1 MAETTT
7 RARGCKPV
15 VATKLADMTER
26 PPIKTRRRSAKA
38 GPVGRAGIADVAR
51 LAGVSTATVS
61 RALAT
66 PEVVSAATRDK
77 VLQAVRETGYTPH
90 VAAQNLRARRTMR
103 VLVVVPDIAN
113 PFFSEV
119 LHGIDDTLAA
129 AGYGLLI
136 GNLAQ
141 SPESKSSEKES
152 RAKEG
157 RFVDLVF
164 AGQVDGV
171 LLLNGGVPAGD
182 GRSMLDAGVPI
193 VAACE
198 AIPKAPFPQVEIQN
212 REASIAV
219 AAHLAQLGHRRFA
232 YISGPRENVL
242 EKERLAGFRKG
253 LAAAGVAADAL
264 VPFDGDFTFRAGADA
279 ARRFMAMRPRPTAV
293 YAANDEMAIG
303 FLKAV
308 RAAGIQ
314 VPRDVSVVGFD
325 GIEYADYAEPT
336 LTTVRQPRRAIGAT
350 AAGLLVD
357 LMTGKTRAKPGLTRL
372 EISLLVRGSTGP
384 APVATAARGG

>member
-1 MAETTT
+1 MTTT
-7 RARGCKPV
+7 S
-15 VATKLADMTER
+15 
-26 PPIKTRRRSAKA
+26 RRRA
-38 GPVGRAGIADVAR
+38 GAARAGARAGIADVAR

-61 RALAT
+61 RALAS
-66 PEVVSAATRDK
+66 PGVVSATTRDR

-90 VAAQNLRARRTMR
+90 VAAQNLRARRTMM

-113 PFFSEV
+113 PFFAEV
-119 LHGIDDTLAA
+119 LHGIEDTLAA

-136 GNLAQ
+136 GNLAN
-141 SPESKSSEKES
+141 SV
-152 RAKEG
+152 AKEG
-157 RFVDLVF
+157 RYVDLVF

-171 LLLNGGVPAGD
+171 LLLNGGIPASA
-182 GRSMLDAGVPI
+182 GRGMAESGVPI

-219 AAHLAQLGHRRFA
+219 AALLAQLGHRRFA
-232 YISGPRENVL
+232 YIAGPRGNVL
-242 EKERLAGFRKG
+242 EKERNAGFRKG
-253 LAAAGVAADAL
+253 LAAAGFDAASL
-264 VPFDGDFTFRAGADA
+264 VQFDGDFTFRAGADA
-279 ARRFMAMRPRPTAV
+279 ARRFMAMQPRPTAV

-325 GIEYADYAEPT
+325 GIDYADYAEPT
-336 LTTVRQPRRAIGAT
+336 LTTVRQPRNALGAT
-350 AAGLLVD
+350 AAGLLID

-384 APVATAARGG
+384 APGATTARGG